1 MTTALKNLYQYL
13 CPGISRGIGG
23 AACAAVIALVTCPA
37 PAASVV
43 QRGTAARPTVS
54 RTNTTSR
61 MPTMT
66 VRTSDDQTQEDTTE
80 ETTESEETTTTEETV
95 VIENKSSQFDAVLN
109 TSSATTSE
117 DASETELAEMIRRQ
131 RAALDSQDATTTASQ
146 SMQNAL
152 AANQNACDIALRA
165 CMQNKCGSDFS
176 KCKGDADTT
185 WGNKMDTC
193 RRDTKCTGEEYR
205 LFAAEIK
212 ADRDM
217 NARLSAYDKILECGN
232 SYNDCIVTQCG
243 TTYSKCL
250 GKTAGDAAIAACA
263 TIAKNCTQQDNGLAN
278 RTMQVFAT
286 LRQDAEVQV
295 KKDEERLYALRDQ
308 MAEQCRMLSAMFDE
322 RTLDCVYTVEFYAGD
337 DSTLFASKKAYAG
350 NTFDCTPNWF
360 GIDVTT
366 FKENAYRLTRE
377 QKSATSSLLG
387 SGVGMAVG
395 SITSGAI
402 GRAIDR
408 QKAEKALKNAE
419 KEHEENYG
427 DKSSDADEQDTDKES
442 AVKEKEND
450 TGKEQSEKSVSSSRP
465 NADQLKAGCE
475 SAGGTYNNGYC
486 SNPKCGDGQIYDDW
500 NGKCKENPN
509 MAISDQKSRCELGG
523 GIWSSTQATCICKN
537 AGSKWNSQT
546 GMCEAAPKL
555 ELNTSLSNVSLSG
568 NKNTTSSLLNPSG
581 TGGITSGVNLLNG
594 GTTPSVSSRSVTTR
608 K

>member
-1 MTTALKNLYQYL
+1 MTTAFKNLYQYF

-23 AACAAVIALVTCPA
+23 AVCAAVIALVACPA

-43 QRGTAARPTVS
+43 QRGTTARPTVS
-54 RTNTTSR
+54 RVNNASR

-66 VRTSDDQTQEDTTE
+66 VRQSDDQIQEDTST
-80 ETTESEETTTTEETV
+80 ETTTEPDETPVEEETI
-95 VIENKSSQFDAVLN
+95 VIEDKSSQFDAVLN
-109 TSSATTSE
+109 TSSTDTSA
-117 DASETELAEMIRRQ
+117 DTSETELAEMIRRQ

-146 SMQNAL
+146 NMQNAL

-176 KCKGDADTT
+176 KCKGDTDTT

-193 RRDTKCTGEEYR
+193 RRDTKCTGEEYK

-232 SYNDCIVTQCG
+232 NYNDCIVTQCG

-308 MAEQCRMLSAMFDE
+308 MAEQCRMLGAMFDD

-360 GIDVTT
+360 GIDITT

-427 DKSSDADEQDTDKES
+427 DKSSDGAKQNTDKKS
-442 AVKEKEND
+442 DASDAQKKD
-450 TGKEQSEKSVSSSRP
+450 ADGDKTEKSTSSSRP
-465 NADQLKAGCE
+465 NDDQLKAGCE
-475 SAGGTYNNGYC
+475 SVGGTYSNGYC

-500 NGKCKENPN
+500 TGKCKQNPN
-509 MAISDQKSRCELGG
+509 MEISDQKSRCELGG
-523 GIWSSTQATCICKN
+523 GIWSVTTCMCPN
-537 AGSKWNSQT
+537 AGKWNSQT

-555 ELNTSLSNVSLSG
+555 ELDTSLSNISLSG
-568 NKNTTSSLLNPSG
+568 NNNNAPSLLNPSS
-581 TGGITSGVNLLNG
+581 TGGINSGVNLLNVG
-594 GTTPSVSSRSVTTR
+594 KTPSVSSRSVTTR

>member
-1 MTTALKNLYQYL
+1 MTTAFKNLYQYF

-23 AACAAVIALVTCPA
+23 AVCAAVIALVACPA

-43 QRGTAARPTVS
+43 QRGTTARPTVS
-54 RTNTTSR
+54 RVNNASR

-66 VRTSDDQTQEDTTE
+66 VRQSDDQIQEDTST
-80 ETTESEETTTTEETV
+80 ETTTEPDETPVEEETI
-95 VIENKSSQFDAVLN
+95 VIEDKSSQFDAVLN
-109 TSSATTSE
+109 TSSADTSA
-117 DASETELAEMIRRQ
+117 DTSETELAEMIRRQ

-146 SMQNAL
+146 NMQNAL

-165 CMQNKCGSDFS
+165 CMQNKCGSDFF
-176 KCKGDADTT
+176 KCKGDTDTT

-193 RRDTKCTGEEYR
+193 RRDTKCTGEEYK

-232 SYNDCIVTQCG
+232 NYNDCIVTQCG

-308 MAEQCRMLSAMFDE
+308 MAEQCRMLGAMFDD

-360 GIDVTT
+360 GIDITT

-427 DKSSDADEQDTDKES
+427 DKSSDGAKQNTDKKS
-442 AVKEKEND
+442 DASDAQKKD
-450 TGKEQSEKSVSSSRP
+450 ADGDKTEKSTSSSRP
-465 NADQLKAGCE
+465 NDDQLKAGCE
-475 SAGGTYNNGYC
+475 SVGGTYSNGYC

-500 NGKCKENPN
+500 TGKCKQNPN
-509 MAISDQKSRCELGG
+509 MEISDQKSRCELGG
-523 GIWSSTQATCICKN
+523 GIWSVTTCMCPN
-537 AGSKWNSQT
+537 AGKWNSQT

-555 ELNTSLSNVSLSG
+555 ELDTSLSNISLSG
-568 NKNTTSSLLNPSG
+568 NNNNASSLLNPSS
-581 TGGITSGVNLLNG
+581 TGGINSGVNLLNVG
-594 GTTPSVSSRSVTTR
+594 KTPSVSSRSVTTR